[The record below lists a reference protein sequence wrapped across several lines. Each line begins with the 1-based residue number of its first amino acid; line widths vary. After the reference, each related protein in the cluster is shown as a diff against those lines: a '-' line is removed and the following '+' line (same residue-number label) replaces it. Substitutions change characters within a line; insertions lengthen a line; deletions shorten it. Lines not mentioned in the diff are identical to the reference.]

1 VRFISYI
8 AMRYLRSR
16 RRSGFLNRAAVIALT
31 GITLGVAVLDLTLAI
46 MNGFQE
52 ELQHTFVDNM
62 PMVTVL
68 TSEPE
73 GFTDLGGDMD
83 RIGAVPGVVGVAPF
97 VRQETVISAA
107 AAAGPARH
115 RAAVVWGIDPDL
127 QETVT
132 PLRDMLFPRDSAL
145 ASLRG
150 ERSAAGLVLGVELAA
165 SLYCGLGDTV
175 VVTTP
180 TGDLSD
186 LGHLDAESRSYVV
199 AGLLDTGLYDFDS
212 RFIYM
217 SLPDARDFFGY
228 APDGALGI
236 GVKVAD
242 MMQAPAVADEIES
255 ALGRW
260 SYHCNDWIELNA
272 NLFQWVKLEKVV
284 MFLLLG
290 LIFVVASFNI
300 VGILTMMV
308 GERSREIGI
317 LISMGARRRQI
328 QGIFMLDG
336 LLVGAGGVAL
346 GTLLGWLGTL
356 YLQRVGIGLP
366 GDVYFVDRVP
376 VLVQTL
382 DFVMVAG
389 AALGVTLLATL
400 LPSRDAA
407 RLKPMEIIRYT

>member
-1 VRFISYI
+1 MFHGDDDRE
-8 AMRYLRSR
+8 R
-16 RRSGFLNRAAVIALT
+16 RGESTVFDSLGDKLTAVFRKVT
-31 GITLGVAVLDLTLAI
+31 GKGKLIVTLEADTNDATTD
-46 MNGFQE
+46 
-52 ELQHTFVDNM
+52 TF
-62 PMVTVL
+62 
-68 TSEPE
+68 S
-73 GFTDLGGDMD
+73 
-83 RIGAVPGVVGVAPF
+83 RIGAVEGVTGVAPF
-97 VRQETVISAA
+97 VRQEVIVSSPGVSGIPRHQ
-107 AAAGPARH
+107 AG
-115 RAAVVWGIDPDL
+115 VVWGVDPDL

-175 VVTTP
+175 VITTP

-217 SLPDARDFFGY
+217 SLSDARDFFGY

-328 QGIFMLDG
+328 QGVFMLDG

-356 YLQRVGIGLP
+356 YLQKVGIGLP

-400 LPSRDAA
+400 LPSREAA

>member
-1 VRFISYI
+1 MRFISYI

-31 GITLGVAVLDLTLAI
+31 GITLGVAVLNLTLAI

-107 AAAGPARH
+107 AATGPVRH

-175 VVTTP
+175 VITTP

-217 SLPDARDFFGY
+217 SLSDARDFFGY

-328 QGIFMLDG
+328 QGVFMLDG

-356 YLQRVGIGLP
+356 YLQKVGIGLP

-389 AALGVTLLATL
+389 AALVVTLLATL
-400 LPSRDAA
+400 LPSREAA